1 MRMKLLHA
9 LAMLLTLPFLQGAV
23 ARDDLPWKFGM
34 SPDEVRAV
42 TRLGP
47 YNAFRNGDLETY
59 HGVFEGHEENFQFF
73 FKDGKLDGIG
83 IYLYE
88 GTDAQVAGARWL
100 ALRSVMARRYG
111 SMRTPDNVPPVDDS
125 PQGGAP
131 FVARA
136 LEIAQRDGRAQMW
149 PLKEPDDVNV
159 FARLGSGIVEGDRMY
174 FVIFKY
180 TPPTAP

>member
-1 MRMKLLHA
+1 MKPLHVLLA
-9 LAMLLTLPFLQGAV
+9 LLALPFFQNAI
-23 ARDDLPWKFGM
+23 ASEDLPWKFGM

-47 YNAFRNGDLETY
+47 YSAFRNGDLETY

-83 IYLYE
+83 VYLYE
-88 GTDAQVAGARWL
+88 GTDTQIAGAHWL

-111 SMRTPDNVPPVDDS
+111 SMRTPDNVPPKDDS
-125 PQGGAP
+125 PEGGAP
-131 FVARA
+131 FIARA
-136 LEIAQRDGRAQMW
+136 LEIAQRDGRAEMR
-149 PLKEPDDVNV
+149 PLKEPDDINV
-159 FARLGSGIVEGDRMY
+159 FARLGSGIIEGGRMY

-180 TPPTAP
+180 TPPIGP

>member
-1 MRMKLLHA
+1 MNRPRRKAMRMKLLHA
-9 LAMLLTLPFLQGAV
+9 LAMLLTLPFLQGA
-23 ARDDLPWKFGM
+23 AASDDLPWKFGM

-73 FKDGKLDGIG
+73 FKEGTLDGIG

-131 FVARA
+131 FAGQWCSSRDEHPQPDGP
-136 LEIAQRDGRAQMW
+136 EIRWRPGLL
-149 PLKEPDDVNV
+149 PPPPD
-159 FARLGSGIVEGDRMY
+159 RR
-174 FVIFKY
+174 K
-180 TPPTAP
+180 PW